1 MPKPPTKLAEVM
13 ITTYYGKRPLRWIGA
28 QLGCSAP
35 AVLARAK
42 QLGLWK
48 PTPGKEKEPLA
59 PVPQRII
66 LPIAP
71 TVVSPHANHPFIP
84 PPTREQLMAGSANL
98 RRAYE
103 VEA

>member
-1 MPKPPTKLAEVM
+1 MD
-13 ITTYYGKRPLRWIGA
+13 RA

-48 PTPGKEKEPLA
+48 PTSGEEKEPLS

-71 TVVSPHANHPFIP
+71 DRRFPREPLLHPASD
-84 PPTREQLMAGSANL
+84 TRAIDGWV
-98 RRAYE
+98 R
-103 VEA
+103 